1 MVVFTNLPWKSS
13 ELART
18 SASAKTNSCRE
29 VWDFRFRSTSRMIQL
44 PLFQD
49 LYSHLMTSQ
58 PDLVS
63 EVECCYHGQTFL
75 QNGKKFNRWFM
86 HIFLLEANLTLYNI
100 LFEIF
105 ERFEKR
111 SGRGCTIVLR
121 WIGTRLPTS
130 WTALFTLT
138 SNWIHGM
145 RLRGHICWIYQCGR

>member
-29 VWDFRFRSTSRMIQL
+29 VWDFRFRLTSRMIQL

-63 EVECCYHGQTFL
+63 EVKCCYHGQTFL
-75 QNGKKFNRWFM
+75 QNRKKNSTGDLS
-86 HIFLLEANLTLYNI
+86 IFLLEANLTLYNI
-100 LFEIF
+100 LLEIL
-105 ERFEKR
+105 ERFQKR